1 MNRSFYFAVSDKNDK
16 RMLVYLF
23 SLDREELN
31 VFVNLLK
38 SSKSIRMACVDAAIN
53 AEFMLPE
60 KEIQKT
66 GQPYAICNIDATD
79 ITFYG
84 I

>member
-1 MNRSFYFAVSDKNDK
+1 MNRSFYFAVSDKSDK

-23 SLDREELN
+23 YLDREELN

-66 GQPYAICNIDATD
+66 GRPYAICSIDGETIEFYD
-79 ITFYG
+79 I
-84 I
+84 